1 MNKNKKIIMLISDL
15 SIGGAQRVFISLAN
29 YLYKKNYEVKI
40 LVQNLE
46 NPIYKKDINKNIEV
60 ISLSVK
66 STKKMLP
73 KMYDFFKNESCDMC
87 IPFSPEL
94 AVNLYIIRKISH
106 DNFIIMGRC
115 INTLSFDY
123 KYAKSFFRKYISRLL
138 VKIFY
143 HRIDCVI
150 AQSNGMKEDLV
161 KNFSFNDSKV
171 NVINNPLSNQFE
183 DEIQNTVDGLK
194 KDYDFLYVGRFEQQ
208 KGLKMLIDAFSTLNM
223 NYKLVLVG
231 DGSEK
236 SSLRDYI
243 ASKELSDNI
252 IIEEYSEDII
262 SIYNRSRVLVL
273 SSYYEGFP
281 NVLIES
287 IACGTP
293 VVSYDMPSGADE
305 IVEENI
311 NGYLVKYLDVDSLAL
326 AMNRAINKKW
336 NNLDIKKTAS
346 KYSSDIILNQY
357 IELIEKLVF

>member
-1 MNKNKKIIMLISDL
+1 MNKKKKIIMLISDL

-29 YLYKKNYEVKI
+29 YLYEKNYEVKI

-46 NPIYKKDINKNIEV
+46 NPIYKKEINKNIEV
-60 ISLSVK
+60 ISLSAN
-66 STKKMLP
+66 SAKKMLP
-73 KMYDFFKNESCDMC
+73 KMYNFYKNESCDAC
-87 IPFSPEL
+87 LPFSPEL
-94 AVNLYIIRKISH
+94 AVNLFIIRKFLKS
-106 DNFIIMGRC
+106 NFLIIGRC

-123 KYAKSFFRKYISRLL
+123 KYAKSFFRKYISKFL

-143 HRIDCVI
+143 HRIDYVI
-150 AQSNGMKEDLV
+150 AQSFGMKEDLIE
-161 KNFSFNDSKV
+161 NFSFKDSKV
-171 NVINNPLSNQFE
+171 FVINNPLSKQFE
-183 DEIQNTVDGLK
+183 YEISNNVDLLEK
-194 KDYDFLYVGRFEQQ
+194 NYDFLFVGRFEHQ
-208 KGLKMLIDAFSTLNM
+208 KGLKMLIDAFS
-223 NYKLVLVG
+223 KLDRDHNLALVG

-236 SSLRDYI
+236 NYLQDYI
-243 ASKELSDNI
+243 LSKKLSDNI

-326 AMNRAINKKW
+326 SMNKAINKKW
-336 NNLDIKKTAS
+336 NYLDIKKTAL
-346 KYSSDIILNQY
+346 KYSSDIILDQY